1 MDMHQ
6 KLLVYTDLDGSLL
19 DHFSYSFAAAQ
30 PMLDLLEEN
39 AIPVIPVTS
48 KTRAELFNL
57 RNDLNN
63 HHPFIVENG
72 AAVFIPKGY
81 FSEVPSGCYSF
92 NDFYCYQFSNPRSV
106 YQELLNQV
114 SAEFGDEF
122 ITFEQAGTQGI
133 VDMTG
138 LDPASAALAN
148 ERDFSEPLSWTGS
161 ETRKQQFTR
170 LLEDQGATILQGGR
184 FLHVTGGCDKG
195 KALKWLTD
203 QFQQQNPE
211 CRYTTLAAGDS
222 HNDIAMLEAA
232 DQAVLIR
239 SPVHSAP
246 DIIHP
251 NIYKTDAFG
260 PEGWA
265 ESVEQL
271 SKPFIQSTYS
281 TKPLKAGE

>member
-1 MDMHQ
+1 MHQ
-6 KLLVYTDLDGSLL
+6 KLLVYTDLDGTLL

-30 PMLDLLEEN
+30 PMLELLDEN
-39 AIPVIPVTS
+39 DIPVIPVTS

-72 AAVFIPKGY
+72 AAVFIPKDY
-81 FSEVPSGCYSF
+81 FPEIPSGCYSF

-138 LDPASAALAN
+138 LDQASAALAN

-161 ETRKQQFTR
+161 ETRKQQFIR

-203 QFQQQNPE
+203 QFQQQNPDY
-211 CRYTTLAAGDS
+211 RYTTLAAGDS
-222 HNDIAMLEAA
+222 HNDVAMLEAV
-232 DQAVLIR
+232 DHAVLIR

-246 DIIHP
+246 DVTHP
-251 NIYKTDAFG
+251 NIYKTEAFG

-265 ESVEQL
+265 ESLERL

>member
-6 KLLVYTDLDGSLL
+6 KLLVYTDLDGTLL

-30 PMLDLLEEN
+30 PMLGILDEN
-39 AIPVIPVTS
+39 NIPVIPVTS

-72 AAVFIPKGY
+72 AAVFIPKDY
-81 FSEVPSGCYSF
+81 FPEIPSGCYSF

-138 LDPASAALAN
+138 LDQASAALAN

-161 ETRKQQFTR
+161 ETRKQQFIR

-203 QFQQQNPE
+203 QFQQQNPDY
-211 CRYTTLAAGDS
+211 RYTTLAAGDS
-222 HNDIAMLEAA
+222 HNDVAMLEAA
-232 DQAVLIR
+232 DHAVLIR

-246 DIIHP
+246 DITHP
-251 NIYKTDAFG
+251 NIYKTEAFG

-265 ESVEQL
+265 ESLARL